1 MKDFFNKETLD
12 NIKQFCAE
20 NKKYVGVAGVL
31 VGLIL
36 ILIVV
41 VAGGNNGRQSNTE
54 AGSQTEISV
63 KDFEFEK
70 DYTNDAKDDIS
81 TLLADYY
88 KAYVGDDLDTL
99 GKLATPMSDN
109 EKSYIGVVS
118 QYYESVND
126 ITPYTKNGLKKGT
139 YFVSVKNS
147 IKFTGVDTQAPT
159 LDFFYIETDKDGK
172 LFINNVYSNFNRT
185 YCENELDDDIMEL
198 ISKYTAS
205 SEFADLHEEV
215 QKAYEQAVGSD
226 ANLKTMLE
234 TTLTGAIKQW
244 YTSSGIANLKK
255 SDADT
260 QTTEADTQQAD
271 DASQSGDQQTT
282 DANAGQTADQQ
293 TTDANAGQ
301 TTDQQTTDTNAANQ
315 QTAEQPQAPAEYQV
329 ELFLD
334 MAWNLEAVKQ
344 QGVAAH
350 QRHFLEREFG
360 KNRAD
365 RLQPVM
371 QEAYRLAYIRKPE
384 FMGNTR
390 TEEKDPKFKVISDLP
405 WSEQEI
411 NERLAAYRQLSDKVE
426 QEWHALPAQK
436 KETYFQLVKYPVQ
449 AAAQMN
455 NKLLTAQLARHGK
468 ADWADSDRAYDSIV
482 SLTKRYNTTKW
493 NRMMDFQPRRL
504 PVFNRVERKAL
515 SSGLPEKRQA
525 VYTWN
530 GADCAEGVSAICEGL
545 GYEGK
550 AVAVSKNKEL
560 TFEFTAWE
568 TDSVE
573 VEVRLLPNHPVEGER
588 LRFTISLDGSATE
601 AVSYETKGR
610 SEEWKENVLCNQ
622 AVRRMVLPVARKA
635 SHRLIFTALDEGVV
649 LDQIYLYMPRIK

>member
-1 MKDFFNKETLD
+1 MKDFFNRETLD
-12 NIKQFCAE
+12 NIKQFCTE

-126 ITPYTKNGLKKGT
+126 ITPYTKNGLKKGS

-159 LDFFYIETDKDGK
+159 LDFFYIETGKDGK

-215 QKAYEQAVGSD
+215 QKEYEQALSAD

-255 SDADT
+255 DDADT
-260 QTTEADTQQAD
+260 QNTETDTQQAD
-271 DASQSGDQQTT
+271 DAAQNSDQQAA
-282 DANAGQTADQQ
+282 DANAGQ

-301 TTDQQTTDTNAANQ
+301 TTDQQATDANAENQ
-315 QTAEQPQAPAEYQV
+315 QPAEQPQAPAEYQV
-329 ELFLD
+329 VTKDVVKVRDGASTDAKELGL
-334 MAWNLEAVKQ
+334 LKEQVT
-344 QGVAAH
+344 
-350 QRHFLEREFG
+350 LT
-360 KNRAD
+360 
-365 RLQPVM
+365 
-371 QEAYRLAYIRKPE
+371 AYGTEGDWTIVSYSAGTNGRAYIK
-384 FMGNTR
+384 
-390 TEEKDPKFKVISDLP
+390 TENLQTVG
-405 WSEQEI
+405 Q
-411 NERLAAYRQLSDKVE
+411 
-426 QEWHALPAQK
+426 
-436 KETYFQLVKYPVQ
+436 
-449 AAAQMN
+449 
-455 NKLLTAQLARHGK
+455 
-468 ADWADSDRAYDSIV
+468 
-482 SLTKRYNTTKW
+482 
-493 NRMMDFQPRRL
+493 
-504 PVFNRVERKAL
+504 
-515 SSGLPEKRQA
+515 
-525 VYTWN
+525 
-530 GADCAEGVSAICEGL
+530 
-545 GYEGK
+545 
-550 AVAVSKNKEL
+550 
-560 TFEFTAWE
+560 
-568 TDSVE
+568 
-573 VEVRLLPNHPVEGER
+573 
-588 LRFTISLDGSATE
+588 
-601 AVSYETKGR
+601 
-610 SEEWKENVLCNQ
+610 
-622 AVRRMVLPVARKA
+622 
-635 SHRLIFTALDEGVV
+635 
-649 LDQIYLYMPRIK
+649 

>member
-12 NIKQFCAE
+12 NIKQFCTE

-54 AGSQTEISV
+54 TGSQTEISV

-126 ITPYTKNGLKKGT
+126 ITPYTKNGLKKGS

-159 LDFFYIETDKDGK
+159 LDFFYIETGKDGK

-215 QKAYEQAVGSD
+215 QKEYEQALSTD

-255 SDADT
+255 DDADT
-260 QTTEADTQQAD
+260 QNTEADTQQAD
-271 DASQSGDQQTT
+271 DAAQNSDQQAT
-282 DANAGQTADQQ
+282 DANAGQ

-301 TTDQQTTDTNAANQ
+301 TTDQQATDANAENQ
-315 QTAEQPQAPAEYQV
+315 QPAEQPQAPAEYQV
-329 ELFLD
+329 VTKDVVKVRDGASTDAKELGL
-334 MAWNLEAVKQ
+334 LKEQVT
-344 QGVAAH
+344 
-350 QRHFLEREFG
+350 LT
-360 KNRAD
+360 
-365 RLQPVM
+365 
-371 QEAYRLAYIRKPE
+371 AYGTEGDWTIVSYSAGTNGRAYIK
-384 FMGNTR
+384 
-390 TEEKDPKFKVISDLP
+390 TENLQTVG
-405 WSEQEI
+405 Q
-411 NERLAAYRQLSDKVE
+411 
-426 QEWHALPAQK
+426 
-436 KETYFQLVKYPVQ
+436 
-449 AAAQMN
+449 
-455 NKLLTAQLARHGK
+455 
-468 ADWADSDRAYDSIV
+468 
-482 SLTKRYNTTKW
+482 
-493 NRMMDFQPRRL
+493 
-504 PVFNRVERKAL
+504 
-515 SSGLPEKRQA
+515 
-525 VYTWN
+525 
-530 GADCAEGVSAICEGL
+530 
-545 GYEGK
+545 
-550 AVAVSKNKEL
+550 
-560 TFEFTAWE
+560 
-568 TDSVE
+568 
-573 VEVRLLPNHPVEGER
+573 
-588 LRFTISLDGSATE
+588 
-601 AVSYETKGR
+601 
-610 SEEWKENVLCNQ
+610 
-622 AVRRMVLPVARKA
+622 
-635 SHRLIFTALDEGVV
+635 
-649 LDQIYLYMPRIK
+649 

>member
-54 AGSQTEISV
+54 AGTQTEISV

-159 LDFFYIETDKDGK
+159 LDFFYIETGKDGK

-255 SDADT
+255 SDAVT
-260 QTTEADTQQAD
+260 QTTEADTQQAV
-271 DASQSGDQQTT
+271 DASQSG
-282 DANAGQTADQQ
+282 DQQ

-329 ELFLD
+329 VTKDVVKVRDGASTDAKELGL
-334 MAWNLEAVKQ
+334 LKEQVT
-344 QGVAAH
+344 
-350 QRHFLEREFG
+350 LT
-360 KNRAD
+360 
-365 RLQPVM
+365 
-371 QEAYRLAYIRKPE
+371 AYGTEGDWTIVSYSAGTNGRAYIK
-384 FMGNTR
+384 
-390 TEEKDPKFKVISDLP
+390 TENLQTVG
-405 WSEQEI
+405 Q
-411 NERLAAYRQLSDKVE
+411 
-426 QEWHALPAQK
+426 
-436 KETYFQLVKYPVQ
+436 
-449 AAAQMN
+449 
-455 NKLLTAQLARHGK
+455 
-468 ADWADSDRAYDSIV
+468 
-482 SLTKRYNTTKW
+482 
-493 NRMMDFQPRRL
+493 
-504 PVFNRVERKAL
+504 
-515 SSGLPEKRQA
+515 
-525 VYTWN
+525 
-530 GADCAEGVSAICEGL
+530 
-545 GYEGK
+545 
-550 AVAVSKNKEL
+550 
-560 TFEFTAWE
+560 
-568 TDSVE
+568 
-573 VEVRLLPNHPVEGER
+573 
-588 LRFTISLDGSATE
+588 
-601 AVSYETKGR
+601 
-610 SEEWKENVLCNQ
+610 
-622 AVRRMVLPVARKA
+622 
-635 SHRLIFTALDEGVV
+635 
-649 LDQIYLYMPRIK
+649 

>member
-1 MKDFFNKETLD
+1 MKDFFNRETLD
-12 NIKQFCAE
+12 NIKQFCTE

-31 VGLIL
+31 VGLIF

-126 ITPYTKNGLKKGT
+126 ITPYTKNGLKKGS

-159 LDFFYIETDKDGK
+159 LDFFYIETGKDGK

-215 QKAYEQAVGSD
+215 QKEYEQALSAD

-255 SDADT
+255 DDADT
-260 QTTEADTQQAD
+260 QNTEADTQQAD
-271 DASQSGDQQTT
+271 DAAQNSDQQAADANAGQTT

-301 TTDQQTTDTNAANQ
+301 TTDQQATDANAENQ
-315 QTAEQPQAPAEYQV
+315 QPTEQPQAPAEYQV
-329 ELFLD
+329 VTKDVVKVRDGASTDAKELGL
-334 MAWNLEAVKQ
+334 LKEQVT
-344 QGVAAH
+344 
-350 QRHFLEREFG
+350 LT
-360 KNRAD
+360 
-365 RLQPVM
+365 
-371 QEAYRLAYIRKPE
+371 AYGTEGDWTIVSYSAGTNGMAYIK
-384 FMGNTR
+384 
-390 TEEKDPKFKVISDLP
+390 TENLQTVG
-405 WSEQEI
+405 Q
-411 NERLAAYRQLSDKVE
+411 
-426 QEWHALPAQK
+426 
-436 KETYFQLVKYPVQ
+436 
-449 AAAQMN
+449 
-455 NKLLTAQLARHGK
+455 
-468 ADWADSDRAYDSIV
+468 
-482 SLTKRYNTTKW
+482 
-493 NRMMDFQPRRL
+493 
-504 PVFNRVERKAL
+504 
-515 SSGLPEKRQA
+515 
-525 VYTWN
+525 
-530 GADCAEGVSAICEGL
+530 
-545 GYEGK
+545 
-550 AVAVSKNKEL
+550 
-560 TFEFTAWE
+560 
-568 TDSVE
+568 
-573 VEVRLLPNHPVEGER
+573 
-588 LRFTISLDGSATE
+588 
-601 AVSYETKGR
+601 
-610 SEEWKENVLCNQ
+610 
-622 AVRRMVLPVARKA
+622 
-635 SHRLIFTALDEGVV
+635 
-649 LDQIYLYMPRIK
+649 

>member
-1 MKDFFNKETLD
+1 MKDFFNRETLD

-31 VGLIL
+31 VGFIL

-126 ITPYTKNGLKKGT
+126 ITPYTKNGLKKGS

-159 LDFFYIETDKDGK
+159 LDFFYIETGKDGK

-215 QKAYEQAVGSD
+215 QKEYEQALSTD

-255 SDADT
+255 DDADT
-260 QTTEADTQQAD
+260 QNTETDTQQAD
-271 DASQSGDQQTT
+271 DAAQNSDQQAADANAGQAT

-301 TTDQQTTDTNAANQ
+301 TTDQQATDANAENQ
-315 QTAEQPQAPAEYQV
+315 QPVEQPQAPAEYQV
-329 ELFLD
+329 VTKDVVKVRDGASTDAKELGL
-334 MAWNLEAVKQ
+334 LKEQVT
-344 QGVAAH
+344 
-350 QRHFLEREFG
+350 LT
-360 KNRAD
+360 
-365 RLQPVM
+365 
-371 QEAYRLAYIRKPE
+371 AYGTEGDWTIVSYSAGTNGRAYIK
-384 FMGNTR
+384 
-390 TEEKDPKFKVISDLP
+390 TENLQTVG
-405 WSEQEI
+405 Q
-411 NERLAAYRQLSDKVE
+411 
-426 QEWHALPAQK
+426 
-436 KETYFQLVKYPVQ
+436 
-449 AAAQMN
+449 
-455 NKLLTAQLARHGK
+455 
-468 ADWADSDRAYDSIV
+468 
-482 SLTKRYNTTKW
+482 
-493 NRMMDFQPRRL
+493 
-504 PVFNRVERKAL
+504 
-515 SSGLPEKRQA
+515 
-525 VYTWN
+525 
-530 GADCAEGVSAICEGL
+530 
-545 GYEGK
+545 
-550 AVAVSKNKEL
+550 
-560 TFEFTAWE
+560 
-568 TDSVE
+568 
-573 VEVRLLPNHPVEGER
+573 
-588 LRFTISLDGSATE
+588 
-601 AVSYETKGR
+601 
-610 SEEWKENVLCNQ
+610 
-622 AVRRMVLPVARKA
+622 
-635 SHRLIFTALDEGVV
+635 
-649 LDQIYLYMPRIK
+649 

>member
-12 NIKQFCAE
+12 NIKRFCAE

-109 EKSYIGVVS
+109 EKSYIGVAS

-159 LDFFYIETDKDGK
+159 LDFFYIETDKNGK

-282 DANAGQTADQQ
+282 DANAGQT
-293 TTDANAGQ
+293 
-301 TTDQQTTDTNAANQ
+301 TDQQTTDTNAANQ

-329 ELFLD
+329 VTKDVVKVRDGASTDAKELGL
-334 MAWNLEAVKQ
+334 LKEQVT
-344 QGVAAH
+344 
-350 QRHFLEREFG
+350 LT
-360 KNRAD
+360 
-365 RLQPVM
+365 
-371 QEAYRLAYIRKPE
+371 AYGTEGDWTIVSYSAGTNGRAYIK
-384 FMGNTR
+384 
-390 TEEKDPKFKVISDLP
+390 TENLQTVG
-405 WSEQEI
+405 Q
-411 NERLAAYRQLSDKVE
+411 
-426 QEWHALPAQK
+426 
-436 KETYFQLVKYPVQ
+436 
-449 AAAQMN
+449 
-455 NKLLTAQLARHGK
+455 
-468 ADWADSDRAYDSIV
+468 
-482 SLTKRYNTTKW
+482 
-493 NRMMDFQPRRL
+493 
-504 PVFNRVERKAL
+504 
-515 SSGLPEKRQA
+515 
-525 VYTWN
+525 
-530 GADCAEGVSAICEGL
+530 
-545 GYEGK
+545 
-550 AVAVSKNKEL
+550 
-560 TFEFTAWE
+560 
-568 TDSVE
+568 
-573 VEVRLLPNHPVEGER
+573 
-588 LRFTISLDGSATE
+588 
-601 AVSYETKGR
+601 
-610 SEEWKENVLCNQ
+610 
-622 AVRRMVLPVARKA
+622 
-635 SHRLIFTALDEGVV
+635 
-649 LDQIYLYMPRIK
+649 

>member
-41 VAGGNNGRQSNTE
+41 VAGGNNDRQSNTE

-159 LDFFYIETDKDGK
+159 LDFFYIETGKDGK

-260 QTTEADTQQAD
+260 QTT
-271 DASQSGDQQTT
+271 DANAGQTTDQQTT
-282 DANAGQTADQQ
+282 DANAGQTTDQQ

-329 ELFLD
+329 VTKDVVKVRDGASTDAKELGL
-334 MAWNLEAVKQ
+334 LKEQVT
-344 QGVAAH
+344 
-350 QRHFLEREFG
+350 LT
-360 KNRAD
+360 
-365 RLQPVM
+365 
-371 QEAYRLAYIRKPE
+371 AYGTEGDWTIVSYSAGTNGRAYIK
-384 FMGNTR
+384 
-390 TEEKDPKFKVISDLP
+390 TENLQTVG
-405 WSEQEI
+405 Q
-411 NERLAAYRQLSDKVE
+411 
-426 QEWHALPAQK
+426 
-436 KETYFQLVKYPVQ
+436 
-449 AAAQMN
+449 
-455 NKLLTAQLARHGK
+455 
-468 ADWADSDRAYDSIV
+468 
-482 SLTKRYNTTKW
+482 
-493 NRMMDFQPRRL
+493 
-504 PVFNRVERKAL
+504 
-515 SSGLPEKRQA
+515 
-525 VYTWN
+525 
-530 GADCAEGVSAICEGL
+530 
-545 GYEGK
+545 
-550 AVAVSKNKEL
+550 
-560 TFEFTAWE
+560 
-568 TDSVE
+568 
-573 VEVRLLPNHPVEGER
+573 
-588 LRFTISLDGSATE
+588 
-601 AVSYETKGR
+601 
-610 SEEWKENVLCNQ
+610 
-622 AVRRMVLPVARKA
+622 
-635 SHRLIFTALDEGVV
+635 
-649 LDQIYLYMPRIK
+649 